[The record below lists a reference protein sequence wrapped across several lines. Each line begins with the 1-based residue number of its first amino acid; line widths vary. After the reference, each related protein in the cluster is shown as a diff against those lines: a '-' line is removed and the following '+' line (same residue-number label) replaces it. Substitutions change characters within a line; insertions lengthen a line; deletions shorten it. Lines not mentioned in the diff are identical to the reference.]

1 MLGIQ
6 HPAAFPVFPGQ
17 CPAGAKTRT
26 GIKYK
31 MISTTMYKK
40 VFKKKKKKIP
50 TKLNTHAI
58 PVSVS
63 VQRCQ

>member
-6 HPAAFPVFPGQ
+6 HPAAFPAFPGQ

-26 GIKYK
+26 GLKYK

-40 VFKKKKKKIP
+40 VK
-50 TKLNTHAI
+50 N
-58 PVSVS
+58 
-63 VQRCQ
+63 